1 MKKTIKKITL
11 EKLVMM
17 VQKGF
22 EETATKTETATKA
35 DLEVFKSEA
44 NERFDMVD
52 ERLNK
57 IDKKLDN
64 VVYQAEFYQLKN
76 RVDNLE
82 KRISNLK
89 K

>member
-57 IDKKLDN
+57 IDNSSRLSCLAFLYILSGHHATS
-64 VVYQAEFYQLKN
+64 V
-76 RVDNLE
+76 
-82 KRISNLK
+82 
-89 K
+89 

>member
-1 MKKTIKKITL
+1 
-11 EKLVMM
+11 
-17 VQKGF
+17 
-22 EETATKTETATKA
+22 
-35 DLEVFKSEA
+35 
-44 NERFDMVD
+44 MVD